1 MTVENI
7 LKLADIHARFVKRV
21 RKKRAEVYRLR
32 LDLLGVDFDWTLE
45 TFRGSSLNVK
55 EDTVIKTVV
64 IQGEGISKIISNL
77 LSCVINK
84 LKGTNCEVISVRIRN
99 LGNDY
104 CICVLRDGR
113 VIRDRS
119 SMVSN

>member
-7 LKLADIHARFVKRV
+7 LKLADIHARLVKRV

-32 LDLLGVDFDWTLE
+32 LDLLGLDFDWTLE

-64 IQGEGISKIISNL
+64 IQGEGISNVISNL
-77 LSCVINK
+77 LSSVINK
-84 LKGTNCEVISVRIRN
+84 LKDTNCKVINARIRN

-104 CICVLRDGR
+104 YICVLRDGR
-113 VIRDRS
+113 VIRDIS
-119 SMVSN
+119 FN